1 MVIDKITNYE
11 NLFSNQDFLM
21 LTINQEKIDKYIEKK
36 QEQIIEKNLLEWI
49 KGKYIAECGDV
60 ACCYDNK
67 YEAICRLALELQKDR
82 VRYYKEL
89 EDRGFR
95 K

>member
-1 MVIDKITNYE
+1 
-11 NLFSNQDFLM
+11 
-21 LTINQEKIDKYIEKK
+21 
-36 QEQIIEKNLLEWI
+36 LEWI

-60 ACCYDNK
+60 ACCYDDK